1 MRIALKPIDQQ
12 VIVITGGSSGI
23 GLVTAKRAARRGAR
37 VVIAARNGREL
48 QRAVWTIEAEGGEAV
63 SCVADVAE
71 SGDVERV
78 ADMALDSYGRID
90 TWVNN
95 AGVALYGKVTE
106 IPLADQRRQF
116 DVVYWGTVYG
126 SLAAIPHLALAGGA
140 LINVSSI
147 VADRAV
153 PMQGSYSAAKHA
165 VKGFTDALR
174 MELARDGLPISV
186 TLVKPSSVATPLFE
200 KAVSYTGV
208 ELEAIPPVY
217 APELVADAILT
228 AAQRPVR
235 SVTIGVGG
243 APLNLGDVLAPGVT
257 DRLMQRT
264 LARLQAGEREAE
276 PGEGNLWRP
285 TASDGG
291 ERGMRHRGRIHRRS
305 AWTTAQLHPGG
316 TALALGGVVG
326 LVLGA
331 RALARAKR

>member
-1 MRIALKPIDQQ
+1 MRIALKPLDQQ

-23 GLVTAKRAARRGAR
+23 GLVTAKRAARRGAK

-48 QRAVWTIEAEGGEAV
+48 QRAVWTIEAEGGTAV

-78 ADMALDSYGRID
+78 VDTALDAFGRID

-95 AGVALYGKVTE
+95 AGVALFGKLTE

-116 DVVYWGTVYG
+116 DVIYWGTVHG
-126 SLAAIPHLALAGGA
+126 SLAAIPQLALAGGA

-147 VADRAV
+147 VADRAI
-153 PMQGSYSAAKHA
+153 PMQGNYSAAKHA

-174 MELARDGLPISV
+174 MELARDGLPIAV
-186 TLVKPSSVATPLFE
+186 TLVKPSSIATPLFE
-200 KAVSYTGV
+200 KAVSYTGS
-208 ELEAIPPVY
+208 ELKAIAPVY
-217 APELVADAILT
+217 APELVADAILE

-235 SVTIGVGG
+235 SVTIGAGG
-243 APLNLGDVLAPGVT
+243 APLNLGEALAPRAT

-264 LARLQAGEREAE
+264 LVERQAGERDAL

-291 ERGMRHRGRIHRRS
+291 ERGMRHRGRIFRRS
-305 AWTTAQLHPGG
+305 AWTSAQLHPGG
-316 TALALGGVVG
+316 TALAIGGVVG

-331 RALARAKR
+331 RVLARSRR